1 MINKIGTWI
10 SWLNIFLILLICID
24 VLLRYFFNTTEK
36 WIIELEWH
44 LFAAIFLIGASFT
57 YQEDKHVRVDL
68 FYQKFSQ
75 KTKIWVNLAGN
86 TIFLIPWCLIVI
98 YASFKYANVS
108 LSYFEGSPD
117 PNGLPARFIIKYVIA
132 IGFLLLLIQG
142 LLDIRTSITKLKS
155 F

>member
-10 SWLNIFLILLICID
+10 SWVNILLILLICLD

-44 LFAAIFLIGASFT
+44 LFALIFLIGASYT

-68 FYQKFSQ
+68 FYQNYSEKN
-75 KTKIWVNLAGN
+75 KLLINILGN
-86 TIFLIPWCLIVI
+86 IIFLIPWCLIVI

-108 LSYFEGSPD
+108 FSYLEGSPD
-117 PNGLPARFIIKYVIA
+117 PNGLPARFIIKYVITL
-132 IGFLLLLIQG
+132 GFSLLLVQAV
-142 LLDIRTSITKLKS
+142 LDSRSKFKKLKS
-155 F
+155 I